1 MALDPKIAA
10 FKSAGVYR
18 LEFDKSQ
25 TVSIPAE
32 QIRLVVGF
40 SNQGPFNTP
49 VYCPDAGF
57 FVSVFGNIDRKLER
71 KDSYFHRSCLTALE
85 SGPILALNLL
95 RLNNDATT
103 GDKDK
108 AYVFSASAT
117 EPNEGFAN
125 ELYSGY
131 YNTDA
136 FYFADTEAF
145 LNNISYTANAID
157 KLFNL
162 VNLGR
167 TPITVIVR
175 KAASENVPGLNIT
188 AETFY
193 GTSNVPDYL
202 NKDSLMSDFMIDVI
216 VVQGDYG
223 ADATATYPY
232 ERFTADPLYEPY
244 FDKQN
249 GLIRKANAA
258 DTQDT
263 QLQAFLNLPEVNQI
277 AIYTGSLLPDFTDL
291 NGNNLFIETLV
302 NQDTPVTGLFCAV
315 NTSAF
320 GLGELI
326 DGVDGGI
333 DLIGH
338 ELERTRPTT
347 VDFLSYSGNIVSDVS
362 YAESI
367 PVHSTVSIASGVTVT
382 SLSGDEIEIVATKAT
397 NLAAYNALASFT
409 ANVDNPRTVGTYV
422 YAEKA
427 GNAYWAP
434 VTEVAVTTATVTVIV
449 DSTSI
454 DDTWFSTSLAYL
466 NPTSINYFVQKSG
479 NVGTILGGYS
489 SALYAD
495 VTSGVLTDG
504 DLAQFGTTYSAAD
517 TVYLDFNVATDT
529 EIYSNDGS
537 VDLVTDINNST
548 SYPVPVITVNAFDNS
563 AFTGTAVATDSGF
576 GINVAGKYFFD
587 SAGTQA
593 AAGTLD
599 VQSLKGSLN
608 NSVQAAEYYGKPG
621 SSLNP
626 NEVIIAASL
635 AGDFEVGYYLVN
647 NPGSTANGVP
657 SRLTLINEVI
667 GLSNYTPAGSSTA
680 GDYIKVVCEST
691 IYLYTIGANKNVEVY
706 QPITNWFDYYQAF
719 TLPGFALGSYNVPDG
734 TNSQQNNILNDTL
747 NGTNLYYALIDKDV
761 ISFRYLVDTFGN
773 GLEANSKSI
782 FGKIAKNRQ
791 NAFAIVNAPS
801 IQDFKDSTDPSFKNV
816 QGQFDTRYIPT
827 GGDLSKNPT
836 VRYSLPSITDGSNYM
851 AFYSPFLTVRDNGAN
866 INVPPAAAVSNDFIA
881 KYIDATPWSIVAGAR
896 RGVISGRGIVGLEY
910 NYTTTDRDNIEPFG
924 LNPII
929 FQTGSGIVI
938 FGNKTAQQNV
948 KSALSSINVREVV
961 IYIQDGIAAI
971 LKNYLFEFNTAQTR
985 LEIKTLADNFMTTVQ
1000 AENGVYD
1007 FRNIMDETNNT
1018 SEVIDANIGILD
1030 TYIEPVKGMEVLVHR
1045 TTILRTGQISTG
1057 QFV

>member
-49 VYCPDAGF
+49 IFCPDAGF

-71 KDSYFHRSCLTALE
+71 KDSYFQRSCLTALE

-108 AYVFSASAT
+108 AFIFSASAT
-117 EPNEGFAN
+117 EPNDGFAN
-125 ELYSGY
+125 ELYSSY

-136 FYFADTEAF
+136 FFYPDTEAF
-145 LNNISYTANAID
+145 LSTIGYNANSVD

-167 TPITVIVR
+167 TPITVVVR

-202 NKDSLMSDFMIDVI
+202 NKDSLISDFMIDVI
-216 VVQGDYG
+216 VIQGDYG
-223 ADATATYPY
+223 TDPSAAYPY
-232 ERFTADPLYEPY
+232 ERFTADALYAPY

-249 GLIRKANAA
+249 GLIRKSNSA

-263 QLQAFLNLPEVNQI
+263 QLQAFLNLPEVNEI

-291 NGNNLFIETLV
+291 NGNNLFIETLI
-302 NQDTPVTGLFCAV
+302 NQDTSITGLFCAV
-315 NTSAF
+315 NTTSY
-320 GLGELI
+320 GLGQLI

-333 DLIGH
+333 DLVGH

-347 VDFLSYSGNIVSDVS
+347 VDFLSYNGNIVSDLS
-362 YAESI
+362 FSESI

-382 SLSGDEIEIVATKAT
+382 SLSGNEIEIVATKVT
-397 NLAAYNALASFT
+397 NLAAYNTLASFT
-409 ANVDNPRTVGTYV
+409 ANVDNPRKVGTYV
-422 YAEKA
+422 YAENG

-434 VTEVAVTTATVTVIV
+434 VIEVAITSATATVIV
-449 DSTSI
+449 DSTDI
-454 DDTWFSTSLAYL
+454 DDTWFSTSLPYL
-466 NPTSINYFVQKSG
+466 NRTSINYFVQKDG
-479 NVGTILGGYS
+479 DVGTILGGFS
-489 SALYAD
+489 STLFSD

-504 DLAQFGTTYSAAD
+504 DIAQFGTTLGAAD
-517 TVYLDFNVATDT
+517 TLFLDFNVATDT

-537 VDLVTDINNST
+537 TDLVTSINNAT
-548 SYPVPVITVNAFDNS
+548 SYPVPVISINAFDTAS
-563 AFTGTAVATDSGF
+563 FTGTAISTDSDF
-576 GINVAGKYFFD
+576 GINVAGKFFFD
-587 SAGTQA
+587 STGVQD
-593 AAGTLD
+593 AAGTLG

-608 NSVQAAEYYGKPG
+608 TSVQAAEYYGKPG

-626 NEVIIAASL
+626 NEVILAAAS
-635 AGDFEVGYYLVN
+635 AGDFEVGYYIVN

-657 SRLTLINEVI
+657 SRLTRINEVI
-667 GLSNYTPAGSSTA
+667 GLSNYVPAGSSTA

-691 IYLYTIGANKNVEVY
+691 VYLFTVGANKNVEVY

-719 TLPGFALGSYNVPDG
+719 ALPGFALGSYNVPDG

-747 NGTNLYYALIDKDV
+747 SGTNLYYALIDRDV

-773 GLEANSKSI
+773 GLEANSKAI

-801 IQDFKDSTDPSFKNV
+801 IQDFKDSTDPTFKNV
-816 QGQFDTRYIPT
+816 QGQFDTRFIPT

-851 AFYSPFLTVRDNGAN
+851 AFYSPFLTVRDNGVN
-866 INVPPAAAVSNDFIA
+866 VNVPPAGAISNSFIA
-881 KYIDATPWSIVAGAR
+881 KYVDATPWSIVAGAR
-896 RGVISGRGIVGLEY
+896 RGGISGRGIVGLEY

-985 LEIKTLADNFMTTVQ
+985 LEIKTLADNFMTTVL
-1000 AENGVYD
+1000 AENGVFD

-1018 SEVIDANIGILD
+1018 SDVIDANVGILD
-1030 TYIEPVKGMEVLVHR
+1030 TYIEPVKGLEILVHR